1 MSRQLARF
9 DPFGELARFDAF
21 RGFDELLRNF
31 SSLSGTS
38 DAVTE
43 ARIRLDVS
51 ETEAAYTVCAEL
63 PGVRKEDVKVSIDG
77 NKVTIRAESRSE
89 KETKEGET
97 VLRRERYYGAQARS
111 FALAHDIDENNAKA
125 SYSDGVLNLHLPK
138 KAAGNG
144 VKNLTVE

>member
-1 MSRQLARF
+1 MTNDLARF
-9 DPFGELARFDAF
+9 NPFAE
-21 RGFDELLRNF
+21 
-31 SSLSGTS
+31 LSGFEELFNRFPVAS
-38 DAVTE
+38 RLAQRAEEPRINIDVTE
-43 ARIRLDVS
+43 SDS
-51 ETEAAYTVCAEL
+51 SYTVKAEV